1 MRCRQCSPLPEEVA
15 RAADLLGRRWMLAIL
30 WAAAE
35 EGAVRWNEFKQAL
48 EGIPPRTLA
57 QRLAELEEAGVLERR
72 VLADTRPPRV
82 EYRLATAG
90 RRLGPPAAA
99 LRAQARTACSPAT
112 RGSRT

>member
-1 MRCRQCSPLPEEVA
+1 VPEEIA

-35 EGAVRWNEFKQAL
+35 EGAVRWNEFRQAL
-48 EGIPPRTLA
+48 AGIPPRTLA

-82 EYRLATAG
+82 EYRLTPAG
-90 RRLGPPAAA
+90 RRLGALVDAMRAYAAA
-99 LRAQARTACSPAT
+99 P
-112 RGSRT
+112 

>member
-1 MRCRQCSPLPEEVA
+1 MRCRQCRPLPEEVA

-72 VLADTRPPRV
+72 VLPDTRPPRV
-82 EYRLATAG
+82 EYRLTPAG
-90 RRLGPPAAA
+90 RRLGA
-99 LRAQARTACSPAT
+99 LVDAMRAYAIQ
-112 RGSRT
+112 